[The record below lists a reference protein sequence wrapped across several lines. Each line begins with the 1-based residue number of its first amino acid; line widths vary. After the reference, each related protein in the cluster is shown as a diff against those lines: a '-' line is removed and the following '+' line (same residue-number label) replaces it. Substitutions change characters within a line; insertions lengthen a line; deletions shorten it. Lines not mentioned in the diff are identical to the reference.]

1 MPYKV
6 YWFFTFVCNPRF
18 AAFWCFAAGQHV
30 NGGSIAIIDLF
41 LAFIDYWNIIIDFL
55 SRAQSRLRHEFNV
68 CVPLQ
73 KMCHCLQVFSFPAWV
88 CLIVQSSIQND
99 CHRRPTYNT
108 RSYSISSK
116 GEQLLIIF
124 PLLAYVKKISPV
136 SIPVES
142 TIPWAGL
149 KIFLELCYC
158 SIVRAQLLHAT
169 MNWVCCITRCCDV
182 GLCVEIV

>member
-30 NGGSIAIIDLF
+30 NGGSIAIIDVF
-41 LAFIDYWNIIIDFL
+41 LAFIDYWNIIIDLL

-142 TIPWAGL
+142 TIPGQ
-149 KIFLELCYC
+149 
-158 SIVRAQLLHAT
+158 V
-169 MNWVCCITRCCDV
+169 
-182 GLCVEIV
+182 